1 VPFEDLHALNGTMSA
16 ELQQAVPGLL
26 RTERPLKLILDRRPF
41 I

>member
-1 VPFEDLHALNGTMSA
+1 
-16 ELQQAVPGLL
+16 LQQAVPGLL